1 MVFNSKK
8 EAENVINFVKDY
20 YSKNNLKGAVVGIS
34 GGKDSAVVT
43 ALLVEALG
51 KENVVGVTMPCH
63 SNTEDKADAELI
75 ANYYG
80 IELVNFDLTNTFD
93 TFKKELTNF
102 NIEFSEE
109 NLRNSDI
116 NVRPR
121 LRMATLYYIAALYSS
136 VKGGTYLVAGTSN
149 KSELY
154 VGYFTKGGDQVHD
167 FEVLSDFTVSEV
179 IKIGEYLKVPKK
191 VLYKT
196 PSDGLSGK
204 SDEDK
209 MGITYDDIEKY
220 IYAKPLEKNIKD
232 KIAKLHQANKHK
244 FTMPAYKRPRVGVF
258 VGSFD
263 PIHKGHTHIIKYLLQ
278 YNLVD
283 KVIVIP
289 TMDYWDK
296 KTVASLDERIEMCKL
311 IENKK
316 VKVSTTLNKY
326 QYTYEVMKELEK
338 EYPMDYLFL
347 IMGADNIVNFDK
359 WKNIDDLLEYN
370 IIVVNRDNIDIAEHV
385 NKFNKKDNFI
395 VIDNFDYIPVS
406 STYIRNN
413 IKAGDSKEYLDE
425 KVYNY
430 INENN
435 LYLDFKDGSQKLSID
450 I

>member
-1 MVFNSKK
+1 MRFDSKK

-20 YSKNNLKGAVVGIS
+20 YEKNNLKGAVIGLS

-43 ALLVEALG
+43 AILVSALG

-63 SNTEDKADAELI
+63 SKNEDKSDAELI

-80 IELVNFDLTNTFD
+80 IELVNCDLTNTYD
-93 TFKKELTNF
+93 TFKNEILKL
-102 NIEFSEE
+102 NIENME
-109 NLRNSDI
+109 NNLVNSNI

-121 LRMATLYYIAALYSS
+121 FRMATLYYLSAMYSAIR
-136 VKGGTYLVAGTSN
+136 GGTYLVAGTSN

-167 FEVLSDFTVSEV
+167 FEVISDFTVSEV
-179 IKIGEYLKVPKK
+179 IKIGEYLKVPEK

-196 PSDGLSGK
+196 PSDGLSGQ
-204 SDEDK
+204 SDEEK
-209 MGITYDDIEKY
+209 MGISYDDIEKY
-220 IYAKPLEKNIKD
+220 IYAKPLKQEVKN
-232 KIAKLHQANKHK
+232 KIAQLHNANKHK
-244 FTMPAYKRPRVGVF
+244 FNMPAYKRPRVGVF

-289 TMDYWDK
+289 TGDYWNK
-296 KTVASLDERIEMCKL
+296 SPIASLDDRIKMCKL

-316 VKVSTTLNKY
+316 IEISTTLNKY
-326 QYTYEVMKELEK
+326 EYTYQVLKELEK

-347 IMGADNIVNFDK
+347 IMGADNIINFDK

-370 IIVVNRDNIDIAEHV
+370 IIVVNRDNIDITEHIK
-385 NKFNKKDNFI
+385 KFNKKDNFI
-395 VIDNFDYIPVS
+395 IIDNFDYIPVS
-406 STYIRNN
+406 STYIRANVN
-413 IKAGDSKEYLDE
+413 EDASKQFLDD
-425 KVYNY
+425 KVYEY
-430 INENN
+430 IKENG
-435 LYLDFKDGSQKLSID
+435 LYSV
-450 I
+450 

>member
-20 YSKNNLKGAVVGIS
+20 YRKNNLKGAVVGIS

-43 ALLVEALG
+43 AILVEALG

-63 SNTEDKADAELI
+63 SNSEDRLDAELV

-80 IELVNFDLTNTFD
+80 IELVNFDLTKTFD
-93 TFKKELTNF
+93 TFKEELSASG
-102 NIEFSEE
+102 IKCSEE
-109 NLRNSDI
+109 NVLNSDI

-121 LRMATLYYIAALYSS
+121 FRMATLYYLAALYSS
-136 VKGGTYLVAGTSN
+136 LKGGTYLVAGTSN

-167 FEVLSDFTVSEV
+167 FEVISDFTVSEV
-179 IKIGEYLKVPKK
+179 IKIGEYLKVPEK

-220 IYAKPLEKNIKD
+220 IYAKPLEQSVKD
-232 KIAKLHQANKHK
+232 KIAKLHQVNKHK
-244 FTMPAYKRPRVGVF
+244 FNMPAYKRPRVGVF

-283 KVIVIP
+283 KIIVIP

-316 VKVSTTLNKY
+316 VEVSTKLNKY

-338 EYPMDYLFL
+338 EYTADYLFL

-370 IIVVNRDNIDIAEHV
+370 IIVVNRDNIDITEHV

-395 VIDNFDYIPVS
+395 IIDNFDYIPVS
-406 STYIRNN
+406 STYIRDNVN
-413 IKAGDSKEYLDE
+413 SGVSKEYLEDR
-425 KVYNY
+425 VYNY
-430 INENN
+430 IKEKKIYNT
-435 LYLDFKDGSQKLSID
+435 
-450 I
+450 